1 MVPAAMALL
10 ELTAE
15 QDDRG
20 TVRVALTGELDI
32 SSAAQLD
39 QELAKL
45 EASAPPL
52 IVLDLRTLEF
62 MDSTGLRTVVTA
74 DARAREQGRRLAIVR
89 GPDAVDRVFSVTRL
103 DERLEI
109 IDDPAAVEA

>member
-1 MVPAAMALL
+1 MALL

-32 SSAAQLD
+32 SSASQLD
-39 QELAKL
+39 DQLAKV
-45 EASAPPL
+45 EADGPPV
-52 IVLDLRTLEF
+52 IVLDLRALEF

-74 DARAREQGRRLAIVR
+74 DARARDQGRRLAIVR

-109 IDDPAAVEA
+109 IDDPAAVQA

>member
-1 MVPAAMALL
+1 MALL

-15 QDDRG
+15 QDERG

-32 SSAAQLD
+32 SSAPQLD
-39 QELAKL
+39 DQLAKV
-45 EASAPPL
+45 EADGPPV
-52 IVLDLRTLEF
+52 IVLDLRALEF

-74 DARAREQGRRLAIVR
+74 DARARDQGRRLAVVR
-89 GPDAVDRVFSVTRL
+89 GPDAVHRVFSVTRL

-109 IDDPAAVEA
+109 IDDPAAVQA

>member
-1 MVPAAMALL
+1 MALL

-32 SSAAQLD
+32 SSAPQLD
-39 QELAKL
+39 DQLAKV
-45 EASAPPL
+45 EAAGPPV
-52 IVLDLRTLEF
+52 IVLDLRALEF

-74 DARAREQGRRLAIVR
+74 DGRARDQGRRLVIVR
-89 GPDAVDRVFSVTRL
+89 GPDAVNRVFSVTRL